1 KSPEPTMST
10 VEHYS
15 FYDGLPEGKW
25 TRILLLEPGAYDDPV
40 SCSLYLTPF
49 QSAEYEA
56 ISYVWGSTQDTD
68 SVVCQGLEI
77 DVTANLVQSLRQV
90 RYADRPR
97 HLWVDALCIN
107 QRDLQEKAFHVNMMG
122 EIYSHAWRVVICLGD
137 DGHSGEAARIAF
149 DAIQDYNRL
158 AAKYMTERRIVDGS
172 GWKPADDEG
181 GYGLITG
188 ERLLPAVQIFK
199 KPWFGR
205 VWVLQEVG
213 LAREVLLAYGRSTI
227 KLTQIMDFAEAWA
240 QTGNDFPGVY
250 FSSGLI
256 SGLFNHVWATYAE
269 SVDQSW
275 YRSSF
280 ILATSARQVM
290 RTNKPEFQDVLFKAR
305 HIQKATDP
313 RDFVYAFL
321 GHPLAKSDDGQLLVE
336 ADYERTMAE
345 LRILLFSRL
354 SERSLRFLGLTWH
367 KVPEDL
373 SKGPSWCPYLDARRP
388 WTMNGRYDA
397 SRCES
402 LSTQATNIRPRVVD
416 SCLETS
422 VYIIDTVFLCGSIA
436 GGEPSLDG
444 SAQAEDADA
453 HRLATEAALFN
464 RPSIAEEY
472 WALLEATER
481 SHNLAYAD
489 KALAFAST
497 LLHACDADDKDP
509 ASIARSFSDFCK
521 EHCPTIQ
528 DRLEK
533 HEWLNQWA
541 SANTHFIPFVP
552 RTASSIKGER
562 FLTTKKGYCGTSTPL
577 VKPGDMI
584 CIIPSVQT
592 PLVIR
597 PVEGRDGVFH
607 IIGSSY

>member
-1 KSPEPTMST
+1 
-10 VEHYS
+10 
-15 FYDGLPEGKW
+15 
-25 TRILLLEPGAYDDPV
+25 
-40 SCSLYLTPF
+40 
-49 QSAEYEA
+49 
-56 ISYVWGSTQDTD
+56 
-68 SVVCQGLEI
+68 
-77 DVTANLVQSLRQV
+77 
-90 RYADRPR
+90 
-97 HLWVDALCIN
+97 
-107 QRDLQEKAFHVNMMG
+107 MMG
-122 EIYSHAWRVVICLGD
+122 EIYSHAWRVVICLGN
-137 DGHSGEAARIAF
+137 DGHNGEAARIAF

-158 AAKYMTERRIVDGS
+158 AAKYMTELRIVDGS

-199 KPWFGR
+199 KPWLGR

-213 LAREVLLAYGRSTI
+213 LAREVLLAYGRSSINFTE
-227 KLTQIMDFAEAWA
+227 IMDFAQVWA

-280 ILATSARQVM
+280 ILTTSARQVM

-305 HIQKATDP
+305 HLQKATDP
-313 RDFVYAFL
+313 RHFVYAFL
-321 GHPLAKSDDGQLLVE
+321 GHPIAKSDDGQLLVE

-345 LRILLFSRL
+345 LRLLLFSRL
-354 SERSLRFLGLTWH
+354 SERSLRFIHLTWH
-367 KVPEDL
+367 KVLEDL

-397 SRCES
+397 SRDES
-402 LSTQATNIRPRVVD
+402 LLTQATNIQPRVVD

-444 SAQAEDADA
+444 GVQAEDADA

-497 LLHACDADDKDP
+497 LLHACDADDKNP
-509 ASIARSFSDFCK
+509 ASIARSFSGF
-521 EHCPTIQ
+521 
-528 DRLEK
+528 
-533 HEWLNQWA
+533 
-541 SANTHFIPFVP
+541 
-552 RTASSIKGER
+552 
-562 FLTTKKGYCGTSTPL
+562 
-577 VKPGDMI
+577 
-584 CIIPSVQT
+584 
-592 PLVIR
+592 
-597 PVEGRDGVFH
+597 
-607 IIGSSY
+607 

>member
-1 KSPEPTMST
+1 MST
-10 VEHYS
+10 VEGYS
-15 FYDGLPEGKW
+15 FYDGLPVVGKW

-56 ISYVWGSTQDTD
+56 ISYVWGSTQDTG
-68 SVVCQGLEI
+68 SIVCQGLEI

-90 RYADRPR
+90 RYADQPR

-107 QRDLQEKAFHVNMMG
+107 QRDLHEKAFHVNMMG
-122 EIYSHAWRVVICLGD
+122 EIYSHAWRVIIYLGD
-137 DGHSGEAARIAF
+137 DGHNGEAATIAF
-149 DAIQDYNRL
+149 DVIRDYNRL
-158 AAKYMTERRIVDGS
+158 AAKYMTESRIADGS

-213 LAREVLLAYGRSTI
+213 LAREVLTAYGNSVINFTEI
-227 KLTQIMDFAEAWA
+227 IDFAKAWS
-240 QTGNDFPGVY
+240 QTGNDFTGVY
-250 FSSGLI
+250 FSSGYI
-256 SGLFNHVWATYAE
+256 SLLFNHIWATYAQ
-269 SVDQSW
+269 SVDRSW

-280 ILATSARQVM
+280 ILTTSARQVM
-290 RTNKPEFQDVLFKAR
+290 RENKPEFEDVLFKAKQ
-305 HIQKATDP
+305 IQKATDP

-321 GHPLAKSDDGQLLVE
+321 GHPLAKSDNGELLVE
-336 ADYERTMAE
+336 ANYERTMSE
-345 LRILLFSRL
+345 LRLLLFSRL

-367 KVPEDL
+367 K
-373 SKGPSWCPYLDARRP
+373 
-388 WTMNGRYDA
+388 
-397 SRCES
+397 
-402 LSTQATNIRPRVVD
+402 
-416 SCLETS
+416 TS

-436 GGEPSLDG
+436 GGEPSLDD
-444 SAQAEDADA
+444 SAKAEDADA
-453 HRLATEAALFN
+453 HRLATEAALLN

-481 SHNLAYAD
+481 SQSLAYAD

-528 DRLEK
+528 NRLEK
-533 HEWLNQWA
+533 YKWLNQWA
-541 SANTHFIPFVP
+541 SAKTHFIPFVP
-552 RTASSIKGER
+552 RTASSIKGEK
-562 FLTTKKGYCGTSTPL
+562 FFTTKKGYWYWNKYPIGQARRFDMHHSICPDT
-577 VKPGDMI
+577 PGDKA
-584 CIIPSVQT
+584 
-592 PLVIR
+592 R
-597 PVEGRDGVFH
+597 
-607 IIGSSY
+607 

>member
-1 KSPEPTMST
+1 
-10 VEHYS
+10 
-15 FYDGLPEGKW
+15 
-25 TRILLLEPGAYDDPV
+25 
-40 SCSLYLTPF
+40 
-49 QSAEYEA
+49 
-56 ISYVWGSTQDTD
+56 
-68 SVVCQGLEI
+68 
-77 DVTANLVQSLRQV
+77 
-90 RYADRPR
+90 
-97 HLWVDALCIN
+97 
-107 QRDLQEKAFHVNMMG
+107 
-122 EIYSHAWRVVICLGD
+122 
-137 DGHSGEAARIAF
+137 
-149 DAIQDYNRL
+149 
-158 AAKYMTERRIVDGS
+158 MTERRIVDGS
-172 GWKPADDEG
+172 DWKPADDEG

-188 ERLLPAVQIFK
+188 ERLLPAMQIFK

-213 LAREVLLAYGRSTI
+213 LAREVLLAYGRSSINFTE
-227 KLTQIMDFAEAWA
+227 IMDFAQAWA

-256 SGLFNHVWATYAE
+256 SGLFNHVWAT
-269 SVDQSW
+269 
-275 YRSSF
+275 
-280 ILATSARQVM
+280 
-290 RTNKPEFQDVLFKAR
+290 
-305 HIQKATDP
+305 
-313 RDFVYAFL
+313 
-321 GHPLAKSDDGQLLVE
+321 
-336 ADYERTMAE
+336 
-345 LRILLFSRL
+345 
-354 SERSLRFLGLTWH
+354 
-367 KVPEDL
+367 
-373 SKGPSWCPYLDARRP
+373 
-388 WTMNGRYDA
+388 
-397 SRCES
+397 
-402 LSTQATNIRPRVVD
+402 
-416 SCLETS
+416 
-422 VYIIDTVFLCGSIA
+422 IA

-453 HRLATEAALFN
+453 HRLATEAALLN

-541 SANTHFIPFVP
+541 SAETHFIPFVP

-562 FLTTKKGYCGTSTPL
+562 FFTTKKGYCGTSTPL
-577 VKPGDMI
+577 IKPGDLI

-592 PLVIR
+592 PLMIR

-607 IIGSSY
+607 IIGSSYVCGMMYGEVFKTPKPGHSSPEVSIAQFL